1 MLTRLPADVAAAPAC
16 VAARAQ
22 VFAACDGELT
32 PDQVSALDAHLND
45 CAECR
50 TRFTTDVTF
59 HRAVRAAVSLD
70 SAPASLRD
78 RILLSLTTHTTE
90 NAPA

>member
-1 MLTRLPADVAAAPAC
+1 MLKRPPADDTTARAC

-22 VFAACDGELT
+22 VFAACDGELS
-32 PDQVSALDAHLND
+32 PEQLSALDAHLEQ

-50 TRFTTDVTF
+50 SRVTADVTF
-59 HRAVRAAVSLD
+59 HRAIRNAVSLD
-70 SAPASLRD
+70 VAPPSLRD
-78 RILLSLTTHTTE
+78 RILLSLTTRTTE